1 MMKLKA
7 QAILSLVALIF
18 IACVF
23 YGFYRLGAK
32 HKHLEWQARWDELQ
46 LELTKKRLEQEQN
59 NRDQERSWQLQI
71 EKVEVENVELQNR
84 ILANSVNAD
93 NASDRLLAEV
103 DRYSKRLNA
112 CKASSATNDGKTEAT
127 PDLLLPE
134 LLRKLDQRA
143 GELARFADESR
154 AAGLACEQYV
164 KAIKK
169 SAP

>member
-1 MMKLKA
+1 MKLKA

-23 YGFYRLGAK
+23 YGFYRLGANN
-32 HKHLEWQARWDELQ
+32 KHLEWQAKWDELQ
-46 LELTKKRLEQEQN
+46 LELTTKRLEQEQN
-59 NRDQERSWQLQI
+59 NRDRERSWQLQI
-71 EKVEVENVELQNR
+71 DKVEAENVELQNR

-93 NASDRLLAEV
+93 NAADRLHAEIN
-103 DRYSKRLNA
+103 RYSKRLKT
-112 CKASSATNDGKTEAT
+112 CTASSASDDSKTETT

-134 LLRKLDQRA
+134 LLRKIDERA

-164 KAIKK
+164 KAIK
-169 SAP
+169 

>member
-23 YGFYRLGAK
+23 YGFYRLGANN
-32 HKHLEWQARWDELQ
+32 KHLEWQAKWDALQ
-46 LELTKKRLEQEQN
+46 LELTKTRLEQEQN
-59 NRDQERSWQLQI
+59 NRDLELSWQLQI
-71 EKVEVENVELQNR
+71 DKVEAENVELQNR

-103 DRYSKRLNA
+103 DRYAKRLKT
-112 CKASSATNDGKTEAT
+112 CTASSAAINSKTEAT

-134 LLRKLDQRA
+134 LLRKLDNRA

-164 KAIKK
+164 KAIK
-169 SAP
+169 